1 MSRAA
6 QPHAS
11 LSVTFHVDATTVFTG
26 RTPDAS
32 LLRKV
37 SSLPQKGSP
46 TSSVTLTLHLS
57 PGRSRLLPAPT
68 GNPKPDCTTGTQQL
82 LIVITWT

>member
-11 LSVTFHVDATTVFTG
+11 LSVTFHVDATTVFTS
-26 RTPDAS
+26 DAS

-46 TSSVTLTLHLS
+46 TSSVTLTLHLP
-57 PGRSRLLPAPT
+57 PGWSRLLPAPT
-68 GNPKPDCTTGTQQL
+68 GNPKPDCTTGIQQL